1 MWNTEKSEVSSLKSR
16 NSHDEPHLS
25 KIPKTGRLGRWAK
38 MIEEE
43 TNRDVVE
50 KVMQGVDTIRS
61 TSNYAAKAAWIQGA
75 VERLET
81 LVGEKT
87 AMKIM
92 ENCGRKCCGPT
103 SRAHAKKILSRSQS
117 IEEFIEQLNKK
128 GIGGGRLTLKDET
141 TITGGYDVCYCGQVK
156 KTREP
161 FSTKMYCYCSVGWYK
176 QLFESALKKP
186 VDVELVQSI
195 ISGAESCEFVIHM

>member
-1 MWNTEKSEVSSLKSR
+1 LKSGKS
-16 NSHDEPHLS
+16 NDEPTPS

-50 KVMQGVDTIRS
+50 KVMHNVNTITA
-61 TSNYAAKAAWIQGA
+61 TSQYAAKAAWIQHA

-87 AMKIM
+87 AIKIM

-103 SRAHAKKILSRSQS
+103 SRARAQEIMSRSKS

-128 GIGGGRLTLKDET
+128 GLGGGRLTLKDET
-141 TITGGYDVCYCGQVK
+141 TIRGGYDVCYCGQVK

-161 FSTKMYCYCSVGWYK
+161 FSTKVYCYCSVGWYK

-195 ISGAESCEFVIHM
+195 ISGADSCEFVIHV